1 MLCDNVEGWD
11 GVGGGKW
18 EGVSRGSGHVIHVDV
33 QQKPTKH
40 CKATIL
46 QLKRNFKP
54 KKKKQILN

>member
-1 MLCDNVEGWD
+1 M
-11 GVGGGKW
+11 
-18 EGVSRGSGHVIHVDV
+18 IHVDV

-54 KKKKQILN
+54 KKKKANIELIKNLNDQLKQNILRHTPSQMH